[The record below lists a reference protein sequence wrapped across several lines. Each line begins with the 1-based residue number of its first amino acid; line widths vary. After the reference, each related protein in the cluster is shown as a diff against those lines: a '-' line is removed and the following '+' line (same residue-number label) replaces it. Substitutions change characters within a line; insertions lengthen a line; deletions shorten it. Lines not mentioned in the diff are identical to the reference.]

1 MNAPMS
7 LPTYLLLSLADA
19 TTSSAASTEPVRCL
33 NSAGRWAVQ
42 GFASLPLLVWPAA
55 QAEAAQAA
63 AERASMARGVRV
75 EVVSRTEAAWT
86 EGREIVAFTEAHEPA
101 VLAASVHSAAK
112 ARRLRTEAEKL
123 EAFCVIVRAA
133 STAADQASFAEV
145 GRAATK
151 ALRARFG
158 GGSITSA
165 FAWVAGPAGSEALKS
180 LRTGDVELS
189 GPLSIAQLAE
199 AVALAQKAER
209 LREQAG

>member
-1 MNAPMS
+1 MP

-19 TTSSAASTEPVRCL
+19 SPAADGPPRCL

-55 QAEAAQAA
+55 EAAQAA
-63 AERASMARGVRV
+63 AERASAARGARV
-75 EVVSRTEAAWT
+75 DVVARTEAGWT
-86 EGREIVAFTEAHEPA
+86 EGREIVAFTELHEPA
-101 VLAASVHSAAK
+101 LLGASVHSAAK

-145 GRAATK
+145 GRAAAK

-165 FAWVAGPAGSEALKS
+165 FAWVAGPAGQETLKS
-180 LRTGDVELS
+180 LLTGEVEAS

-199 AVALAQKAER
+199 AVALAQKAEC

>member
-1 MNAPMS
+1 MS
-7 LPTYLLLSLADA
+7 LPTYLLLSPPDA
-19 TTSSAASTEPVRCL
+19 SPSAAPSAETTRCL

-42 GFASLPLLVWPAA
+42 GFASVPLLVWPSV

-63 AERASMARGVRV
+63 AERASAARGAKVQ
-75 EVVSRTEAAWT
+75 VVSRTDAAWV
-86 EGREIVAFTEAHEPA
+86 EGREIVVFTALNEPA
-101 VLAASVHSAAK
+101 LLGAAVHSAAK
-112 ARRLRTEAEKL
+112 ARRLRTEAEKF

-145 GRAATK
+145 GRAASK
-151 ALRARFG
+151 ALRAKFG

-180 LRTGDVELS
+180 LLVGEVEIT
-189 GPLSIAQLAE
+189 GPLSIGQLAE

-209 LREQAG
+209 LREQAS

>member
-1 MNAPMS
+1 M
-7 LPTYLLLSLADA
+7 
-19 TTSSAASTEPVRCL
+19 
-33 NSAGRWAVQ
+33 Q
-42 GFASLPLLVWPAA
+42 GFASVPWLVWPSA

-63 AERASMARGVRV
+63 AERASAARGAKVHV
-75 EVVSRTEAAWT
+75 LSRSDAAWA

-101 VLAASVHSAAK
+101 LLAASVHSAAR

-145 GRAATK
+145 GRAAAK

-180 LRTGDVELS
+180 LLTGEVETT

-199 AVALAQKAER
+199 AAALAQKAER
-209 LREQAG
+209 LREQSR

>member
-19 TTSSAASTEPVRCL
+19 STSSAASAEPARCL

-42 GFASLPLLVWPAA
+42 GFASVPLLAWPSA
-55 QAEAAQAA
+55 QAEAARAA
-63 AERASMARGVRV
+63 AERASAARGA
-75 EVVSRTEAAWT
+75 EVQVISRADAAWV
-86 EGREIVAFTEAHEPA
+86 EGREIVFFADGHESA
-101 VLAASVHSAAK
+101 LLSAAVHSAAK
-112 ARRLRTEAEKL
+112 ARRLHTEAEKF

-145 GRAATK
+145 GRAASK
-151 ALRARFG
+151 ALRAKFG

-180 LRTGDVELS
+180 LLTGEVETT

-199 AVALAQKAER
+199 AAALAQKAER
-209 LREQAG
+209 LREQSR

>member
-1 MNAPMS
+1 MP

-19 TTSSAASTEPVRCL
+19 SPSAAPSADTVRCL

-42 GFASLPLLVWPAA
+42 GFASVPWLVWPSA

-63 AERASMARGVRV
+63 AERASAARGAKVDV
-75 EVVSRTEAAWT
+75 LSRSDAAWV
-86 EGREIVAFTEAHEPA
+86 EGREIVVFTEAHEPA
-101 VLAASVHSAAK
+101 LLAASVHSAAK

-145 GRAATK
+145 GRAAAK
-151 ALRARFG
+151 ALRAKFG
-158 GGSITSA
+158 GGSITTA

-180 LRTGDVELS
+180 LRTGDVETT

>member
-1 MNAPMS
+1 MNAPMP

-19 TTSSAASTEPVRCL
+19 PPAADGPPRCL

-42 GFASLPLLVWPAA
+42 GFASLPLLVWPSA

-63 AERASMARGVRV
+63 AERASSARGARV
-75 EVVSRTEAAWT
+75 EVVARTEAAWT
-86 EGREIVAFTEAHEPA
+86 EGREIVAFTELHEPA
-101 VLAASVHSAAK
+101 LLGASVHSAAK

-145 GRAATK
+145 GRAAAK

-165 FAWVAGPAGSEALKS
+165 FAWVAGPAGQEALKS
-180 LRTGDVELS
+180 LLTGEVEAG

>member
-1 MNAPMS
+1 MTAPM
-7 LPTYLLLSLADA
+7 PPDTYLFLSLVEAP
-19 TTSSAASTEPVRCL
+19 AAPAVAPQRCL

-42 GFASLPLLVWPAA
+42 GFASLPLLAWPAA

-63 AERASMARGVRV
+63 ADRASAARGVKV
-75 EVVSRTEAAWT
+75 EVVSRADAAWT
-86 EGREIVAFTEAHEPA
+86 EGREIVVFTEAHAPA
-101 VLAASVHSAAK
+101 LLGASVHSAAK

-123 EAFCVIVRAA
+123 EAFCVIVQAA

-145 GRAATK
+145 GRAAAK

-180 LRTGDVELS
+180 LLVGDVEAS